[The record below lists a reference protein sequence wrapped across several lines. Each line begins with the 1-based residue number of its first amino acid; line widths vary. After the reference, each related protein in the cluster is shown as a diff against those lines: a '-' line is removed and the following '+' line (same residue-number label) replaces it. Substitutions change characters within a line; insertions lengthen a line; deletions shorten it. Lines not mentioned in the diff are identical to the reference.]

1 MFQSRRSQSL
11 VIVLTIILIAG
22 TTFSFAY
29 FSNPIQTQNPQTPD
43 TPKIPTPT
51 YDEINLIGEINTGG
65 YALSVHVD
73 GDLAFVIDFGDSDSH
88 GLVIVNVSDPMN
100 PEIIGTYHAGGF
112 PFAIESIGE
121 IVYIADEFEGLRII
135 NISDPTNPLEIEGYT
150 GSGMAFD
157 LEIVGNYLFMADYE
171 YGLVILDISVPSNP
185 VYVASYGPDCVHLDI
200 EDDIAYVA
208 GHGRLRVL
216 NVSNPHNPT
225 LLGQTLDSS
234 ITLWDPSVSNGT
246 IYLANH
252 SGDDGEILIFDARN
266 PINIEQ
272 IAEFDSIG
280 TFQSFFVQDPL
291 LFAVDFESGLY
302 IIDVTNST
310 SPVEIGRFSE
320 GQPWDVTICNDLV
333 YLVGSEGLQILQVTY
348 T

>member
-1 MFQSRRSQSL
+1 MILSHRNML
-11 VIVLTIILIAG
+11 VLGLIGVLTIGLTLSIVFLSIPPTDNG
-22 TTFSFAY
+22 HTS
-29 FSNPIQTQNPQTPD
+29 IETQID
-43 TPKIPTPT
+43 
-51 YDEINLIGEINTGG
+51 LIGKIDTGG
-65 YALSVHVD
+65 GALNVHVD
-73 GDLAFVIDFGDSDSH
+73 GDLAFVIDFGDSGSH
-88 GLVIVNVSDPMN
+88 GLVIVNVSDPVN

-121 IVYIADEFEGLRII
+121 VVYIADQFEGLRIL
-135 NISDPTNPLEIEGYT
+135 NISDPTNPLKIEGYA

-157 LEIVGNYLFMADYE
+157 LEIVGNYLFMTDYE
-171 YGLVILDISVPSNP
+171 YGLVVLDISVPSSP
-185 VYVASYGPDCVHLDI
+185 AYVTSYGSDCVHLDI
-200 EDDIAYVA
+200 EDDIAYVV

-216 NVSNPHNPT
+216 NVSDPHNPT
-225 LLGQTLDSS
+225 LLGQTLSSS

-280 TFQSFFVQDPL
+280 TFQSFFVQDSL

-302 IIDVTNST
+302 IIDVTNSA
-310 SPVEIGRFSE
+310 SPVEIDRFSE

-333 YLVGSEGLQILQVTY
+333 YLVGSQGLQILQVTY